1 MKRWGQLREDYL
13 DVLIIAVKAIDGVWE
28 MLGLCTKSRGWKDR
42 RTDSAVLSL
51 FLSLSVSRSLSLS
64 FDVWFNLKYEVL
76 TLAFLCWTQLVRP
89 VGDASHST
97 GRWGFRDMQGDTLTL
112 SNHIFCWRFGRPGC
126 MANKKWPFRPRRLH
140 WYQCFPKTHIITG
153 GKKSALNLV

>member
-42 RTDSAVLSL
+42 GTDSAVLSL
-51 FLSLSVSRSLSLS
+51 SLSPALCLCPSM
-64 FDVWFNLKYEVL
+64 FGFNLKYEVL

-140 WYQCFPKTHIITG
+140 WYQCFPKTHIITRG
-153 GKKSALNLV
+153 EKKSALNLV